1 MSEKAWRTYEE
12 VAAELLDRNAEKFG
26 LQRVEGKQ
34 HVRGNR
40 SGTKWEIDAKG
51 VKLGDEGFVIVE
63 CKRHTISK
71 PNQELLGGLAYRIVD
86 TGASGGI
93 IVSPLDL
100 QEGAAKVAAAEDI
113 INVQLDAE
121 STPDQFAMKFLNHL
135 MIGVPTATMKIVG
148 MRPTVKITRACE
160 ACSQPFEP
168 SDNEALCPDCRSQPT
183 P

>member
-93 IVSPLDL
+93 IVSPLD
-100 QEGAAKVAAAEDI
+100 EGV
-113 INVQLDAE
+113 N
-121 STPDQFAMKFLNHL
+121 
-135 MIGVPTATMKIVG
+135 
-148 MRPTVKITRACE
+148 
-160 ACSQPFEP
+160 
-168 SDNEALCPDCRSQPT
+168 
-183 P
+183 